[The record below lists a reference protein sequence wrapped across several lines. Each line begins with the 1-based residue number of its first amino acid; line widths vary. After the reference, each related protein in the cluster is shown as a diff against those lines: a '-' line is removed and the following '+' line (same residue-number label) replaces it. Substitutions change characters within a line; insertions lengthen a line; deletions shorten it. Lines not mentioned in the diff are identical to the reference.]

1 MNIGALI
8 VLFKFLKDAGAVSPK
23 FKQFVI
29 GPPAPDIPDIPT
41 NVTLKPL
48 CGPGRYAYRE
58 PLSGLWSCL
67 VIPKGR

>member
-8 VLFKFLKDAGAVSPK
+8 VLFKLLKDAGVVSPL
-23 FKQFVI
+23 VI

-58 PLSGLWSCL
+58 PSSGQWSCL

>member
-8 VLFKFLKDAGAVSPK
+8 VLAKLFTDAVGKVSP
-23 FKQFVI
+23 I
-29 GPPAPDIPDIPT
+29 GPPAPNGDEIPT
-41 NVTLKPL
+41 NVSIKPI
-48 CGPGRYAYRE
+48 CGPGQFAYND

>member
-8 VLFKFLKDAGAVSPK
+8 VLAKLFQDVVGVSPS
-23 FKQFVI
+23 VI
-29 GPPAPDIPDIPT
+29 GPPTPKEEIPT
-41 NVTLKPL
+41 NVPLKPI
-48 CGPGRYAYRE
+48 CGPGRYAYKE

>member
-8 VLFKFLKDAGAVSPK
+8 VLGKLLKDAGVVSPL
-23 FKQFVI
+23 VI

>member
-8 VLFKFLKDAGAVSPK
+8 VLAKLFQDAVGVSI
-23 FKQFVI
+23 I
-29 GPPAPDIPDIPT
+29 GPPAPNDKEIPT
-41 NVTLKPL
+41 NVPLKPI
-48 CGPGRYAYRE
+48 CGPGRYAYKE

>member
-8 VLFKFLKDAGAVSPK
+8 VLAKLFQDAVGVSI
-23 FKQFVI
+23 I
-29 GPPAPDIPDIPT
+29 GPPAPKEQEIPT
-41 NVTLKPL
+41 NVPLKPI
-48 CGPGRYAYRE
+48 CGPGLYAYKE

>member
-8 VLFKFLKDAGAVSPK
+8 VLLKLLKDAGVVSPL
-23 FKQFVI
+23 VI

-41 NVTLKPL
+41 NVPLKPI
-48 CGPGRYAYRE
+48 CGSGRYAYRE
-58 PLSGLWSCL
+58 PSSGLWSCL

>member
-8 VLFKFLKDAGAVSPK
+8 VLFKFLKDAGMVSPL
-23 FKQFVI
+23 VI
-29 GPPAPDIPDIPT
+29 GPPAPEDIPT
-41 NVTLKPL
+41 NVSIKPI
-48 CGPGRYAYRE
+48 CGPGRYAYKE